1 MDGFNLIPI
10 PMVQPCCDADDEEEG
25 DGDGGEDYD
34 DLRMTQ
40 CAGK

>member
-1 MDGFNLIPI
+1 
-10 PMVQPCCDADDEEEG
+10 MVQPCCDADDEEEG
-25 DGDGGEDYD
+25 DGEGGEDYD